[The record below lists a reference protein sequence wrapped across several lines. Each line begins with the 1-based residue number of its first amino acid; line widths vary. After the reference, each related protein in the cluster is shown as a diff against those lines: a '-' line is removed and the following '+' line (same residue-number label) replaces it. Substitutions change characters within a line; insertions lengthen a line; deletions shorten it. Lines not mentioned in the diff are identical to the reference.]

1 MNKELIKTTARG
13 SFWLIGTNVA
23 SIFLRLGSIAI
34 LARILEPSHFGIFA
48 LLKLMYLV
56 PTSIMSSH
64 LTRNLI
70 LLQNKKGIFINS
82 VYIASFYSIIISFL
96 LYVFSAQIA
105 LLFDEPD
112 LKILIKSIFYL
123 PLLLMLN
130 AILDSY
136 YSKQLKFKVIAI
148 RNFIAMTFGA
158 VFISIL
164 LSYLGYGVWALI
176 YGFIASEVLKFMLL
190 IVNIKNETYSF
201 ELNKIKLLYNNIV
214 SITGTQ
220 LLYQSVNNI
229 DKTIISKYFGA
240 SALGFYVKGSQAA
253 QLPVNLIANPLQK
266 VGFASLA
273 LEKNNL
279 PFLRKSMLNLLDM
292 TIKALLPLALLM
304 FSMSDLII
312 YILLGENWS
321 ESVPILQIM
330 SFCMFFKFM
339 FKIFTTFLATLE
351 RFDKIFYIQ
360 LVNIIVF
367 IASSF
372 LLARWGINGIAIS
385 LILGLITSCLVGFY
399 SLKKIFK
406 ISFIDIYNRF
416 IKTVLISIVLIFL
429 VVSIEV
435 LLKNHNYYKWM
446 IQFIVI
452 TPYLINNLFK
462 IKRETKLN

>member
-1 MNKELIKTTARG
+1 MNKELIKTTVRG

-23 SIFLRLGSIAI
+23 SIFLRLGSLAI

-48 LLKLMYLV
+48 LLNLMYLV
-56 PTSIMSSH
+56 PTSLMSSH
-64 LTRNLI
+64 LSRNII
-70 LLQNKKGIFINS
+70 LLQHKKGIFINS
-82 VYIASFYSIIISFL
+82 VYIAIFYSIIISFL
-96 LYVFSAQIA
+96 LYVSSAQIA
-105 LLFDEPD
+105 LFFDEPE
-112 LKILIKSIFYL
+112 LKNLIKSIFYL

-130 AILDSY
+130 AIFDSY
-136 YSKQLKFKVIAI
+136 YSKNLKFKAIAI

-176 YGFIASEVLKFMLL
+176 YGFIASEVLKLMLL
-190 IVNIKNETYSF
+190 IFNIKNETYSF
-201 ELNKIKLLYNNIV
+201 ELNKIKLLYNNVV

-220 LLYQSVNNI
+220 LLNQTVNNI

-253 QLPVNLIANPLQK
+253 QFPVNLIANPLQK

-273 LEKNNL
+273 LEKDNL

-292 TIKALLPLALLM
+292 TIKSLLPLSLLM
-304 FSMSDLII
+304 FSISYLII

-367 IASSF
+367 IVFSF
-372 LLARWGINGIAIS
+372 LLSRWGINGIAIS
-385 LILGLITSCLVGFY
+385 LIFGLITACLFGFY
-399 SLKKIFK
+399 SLKKILK
-406 ISFIDIYNRF
+406 IRTIDVYHKFRQ
-416 IKTVLISIVLIFL
+416 TVLISMVLIFL
-429 VVSIEV
+429 VVSIEF
-435 LLKNHNYYKWM
+435 LLLDHNYYKWM
-446 IQFIVI
+446 LQFIVI
-452 TPYLINNLFK
+452 LPYLINNLFK
-462 IKRETKLN
+462 IKHKIN

>member
-1 MNKELIKTTARG
+1 MNKELIKTTIGG

-23 SIFLRLGSIAI
+23 SIFLRLASIAI
-34 LARILEPSHFGIFA
+34 LARILEPSHFGVFA

-56 PTSIMSSH
+56 PTSLMSSH
-64 LTRNLI
+64 LSRNII
-70 LLQNKKGIFINS
+70 LLQDKKGIFINS
-82 VYIASFYSIIISFL
+82 VYIAIFYSIIISFL
-96 LYVFSAQIA
+96 LYVFSTQIA
-105 LLFDEPD
+105 LLFDEPE
-112 LKILIKSIFYL
+112 LKNLIKSIFYL

-136 YSKQLKFKVIAI
+136 YSKKLKFKVIAI

-158 VFISIL
+158 VFITIL

-176 YGFIASEVLKFMLL
+176 YGFMASEILKLMLL

-201 ELNKIKLLYNNIV
+201 ELNKIKLLYNNVV

-279 PFLRKSMLNLLDM
+279 PFLSKSMLNILDM
-292 TIKALLPLALLM
+292 TIKSLLPLSLLM
-304 FSMSDLII
+304 FSISYLII

-330 SFCMFFKFM
+330 SCCMFFKFM
-339 FKIFTTFLATLE
+339 LKIFTTFLATIE

-367 IASSF
+367 IVFSF
-372 LLARWGINGIAIS
+372 LLSRWGINGIAIS
-385 LILGLITSCLVGFY
+385 LVFGLITACLFGFY

-406 ISFIDIYNRF
+406 IRTIDIYHKFRQ
-416 IKTVLISIVLIFL
+416 TVLISMALIFL
-429 VVSIEV
+429 VVSIEF
-435 LLKNHNYYKWM
+435 LLKDHNYYKWM
-446 IQFIVI
+446 LQFIVI
-452 TPYLINNLFK
+452 TPYLINNLVK
-462 IKRETKLN
+462 INTKIN

>member
-1 MNKELIKTTARG
+1 MNKETIKKTARG

-23 SIFLRLGSIAI
+23 SVFLRLASITI

-56 PTSIMSSH
+56 PTSVMSSH
-64 LTRNLI
+64 LTRNII

-82 VYIASFYSIIISFL
+82 VYIAIFYATIISFL
-96 LYVFSAQIA
+96 LYIFSTQIA

-112 LKILIKSIFYL
+112 LKNLIKSIFYL
-123 PLLLMLN
+123 PLLLLLN
-130 AILDSY
+130 SILDTY
-136 YSKQLKFKVIAI
+136 YTKQLKFKVIAI

-176 YGFIASEVLKFMLL
+176 YGFIASEVLKLMLL

-201 ELNKIKLLYNNIV
+201 ELNKIKLLYNNVV
-214 SITGTQ
+214 SISGTQ
-220 LLYQSVNNI
+220 LLNQSVNNI

-240 SALGFYVKGSQAA
+240 TALGFYDKGSQAS
-253 QLPVNLIANPLQK
+253 QLPINLIANPLQK

-273 LEKNNL
+273 TEKNNL
-279 PFLRKSMLNLLDM
+279 PFLGKSMLNLLNM
-292 TIKALLPLALLM
+292 TIKALLPLSLLM

-351 RFDKIFYIQ
+351 RFDKIFHIQ

-367 IASSF
+367 IVFSLILSS
-372 LLARWGINGIAIS
+372 WGINGIAVS
-385 LILGLITSCLVGFY
+385 LIFGLIIACLVGFY
-399 SLKKIFK
+399 SLNKLLK
-406 ISFIDIYNRF
+406 ISFIDIYNSF
-416 IKTVLISIVLIFL
+416 IKTIPITIVLITL
-429 VVSIEV
+429 VFSIEV
-435 LLKNHNYYKWM
+435 LLKDHNYYKCTL
-446 IQFIVI
+446 QFII
-452 TPYLINNLFK
+452 IMPYLINNLFK
-462 IKRETKLN
+462 IKTQIN